1 MNGPET
7 YTSRRVVVGY
17 LGVQSIFTLASSLI
31 WAINTIFL
39 IRNGGLSLFE
49 VMIVNAVFTV
59 GQMVFEVPTGVVAD
73 TIGRRASLLLCMV
86 TLLIS
91 TVLYVGTPTWGLGI
105 WGFLGASIILG
116 LGFTFQTG
124 ALDAWLVDALDFT
137 GWELPKERVFAWG
150 QIARYSQC
158 M

>member
-49 VMIVNAVFTV
+49 VMIVNSVFTV

-73 TIGRRASLLLCMV
+73 TIGRRASLLLCWD
-86 TLLIS
+86 
-91 TVLYVGTPTWGLGI
+91 P
-105 WGFLGASIILG
+105 
-116 LGFTFQTG
+116 
-124 ALDAWLVDALDFT
+124 
-137 GWELPKERVFAWG
+137 
-150 QIARYSQC
+150 
-158 M
+158 